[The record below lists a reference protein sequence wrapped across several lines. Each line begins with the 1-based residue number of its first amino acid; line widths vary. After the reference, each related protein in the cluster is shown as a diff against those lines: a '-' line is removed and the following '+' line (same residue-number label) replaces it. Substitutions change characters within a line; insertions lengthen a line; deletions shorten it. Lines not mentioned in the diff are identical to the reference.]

1 MERIEEI
8 LEEYELVDKAFS
20 VIKWTK
26 TDVKN
31 LLKENDR
38 DCSEEAV
45 NKFLADFDI
54 QFFEERCIQFG
65 WELLQWGIR

>member
-1 MERIEEI
+1 MERNEEI

-20 VIKWTK
+20 VIKWAR

-31 LLKENDR
+31 LLKENER

-54 QFFEERCIQFG
+54 KIY
-65 WELLQWGIR
+65 IKNYK